1 MDAIAARIGDET
13 IPIGR
18 LELQIA
24 DTLYLGAQTD
34 IEDRVPLSLLFEESL
49 REPRLE
55 KWATRLDVEAD
66 YERLRRA

>member
-24 DTLYLGAQTD
+24 DTLHLGAQTD
-34 IEDRVPLSLLFEESL
+34 IEDAVPLSLLFEESL

-55 KWATRLDVEAD
+55 E
-66 YERLRRA
+66 